1 MTVRDLK
8 VFPKDE
14 HFLRV
19 KSEPVELAPYEK
31 DGDTWYVVPP
41 EVSTLI
47 DDMYDTLFA
56 FRAAGLS
63 AVQVGEHKRVIVY
76 LDTEG
81 SPKALI
87 NPFIVRE
94 TVEEEPELLASTEGC
109 LSFPGVHEVITKTR
123 VAEVVVEGVTET
135 GEKIQVFLTDQQ
147 AIAAQHEIDHLNGVL
162 FIDHMGKT
170 ARRLAL
176 KRLKKVEK
184 RIEHAKQNF
193 EKMQSRRFAA

>member
-1 MTVRDLK
+1 MTARELK
-8 VFPKDE
+8 VYPKDE

-19 KSEPVELAPYEK
+19 VSEPVAMATFEQ
-31 DGDTWYVVPP
+31 DGETRYVVPP
-41 EVSTLI
+41 DVTKLI
-47 DDMYDTLFA
+47 DDMYETLFT

-76 LDTEG
+76 LDETG

-87 NPFIVRE
+87 NPLFMAAEVA
-94 TVEEEPELLASTEGC
+94 EEIASTEGC

-123 VAEVVVEGVTET
+123 VAEVEVEGVDET
-135 GEKIQVFLTDQQ
+135 GVLVRLVLTDQQ
-147 AIAAQHEIDHLNGVL
+147 AIAAQHEVDHLNGVL
-162 FIDHMGKT
+162 FIDHLGPM

-184 RIEHAKQNF
+184 RIAHAKENF
-193 EKMQSRRFAA
+193 EKNQHRRYA